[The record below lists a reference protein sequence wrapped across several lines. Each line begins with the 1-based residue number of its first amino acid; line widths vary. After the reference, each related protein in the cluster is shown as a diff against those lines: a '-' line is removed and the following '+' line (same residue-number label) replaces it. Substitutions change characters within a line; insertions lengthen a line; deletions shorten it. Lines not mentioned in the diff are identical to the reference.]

1 MDYRRL
7 WVRAGCAT
15 LLVWLAAAGAAA
27 ADPPSKEFWPEIDTW
42 LRLSNVWRLSV
53 FVPISQ
59 NLDTNYR
66 EGNFIPQVDYAFGK
80 ARWQRRLM
88 DEDRARDTK
97 FFLLRG
103 GYLGGK
109 SLDDDGAE
117 YTERTAFGELHLR
130 LPLPRGVMWSHRL
143 RSELRW
149 LGSGDAEFS
158 TRWRYRLMVEK
169 ELIAGRTSFVP
180 YVSVEPYFDS
190 RYETV
195 NRLRLIGGTSVVWS
209 PRAAIETNVTYQHDT
224 HSSTKE
230 LFALNVILHV
240 FFDVSRHP

>member
-42 LRLSNVWRLSV
+42 LRVSNAWRVSV
-53 FVPISQ
+53 FVPISE

-209 PRAAIETNVTYQHDT
+209 PRAAIETNVTYQHDS

-230 LFALNVILHV
+230 LLALNVILHV
-240 FFDVSRHP
+240 FFDRSRHP

>member
-1 MDYRRL
+1 
-7 WVRAGCAT
+7 
-15 LLVWLAAAGAAA
+15 
-27 ADPPSKEFWPEIDTW
+27 
-42 LRLSNVWRLSV
+42 
-53 FVPISQ
+53 
-59 NLDTNYR
+59 
-66 EGNFIPQVDYAFGK
+66 
-80 ARWQRRLM
+80 
-88 DEDRARDTK
+88 
-97 FFLLRG
+97 
-103 GYLGGK
+103 
-109 SLDDDGAE
+109 
-117 YTERTAFGELHLR
+117 
-130 LPLPRGVMWSHRL
+130 MWSHRL

-209 PRAAIETNVTYQHDT
+209 PRAAIETNVTYQHDS

-230 LFALNVILHV
+230 LLALNVILHV
-240 FFDVSRHP
+240 FFDRSRHP

>member
-1 MDYRRL
+1 MA
-7 WVRAGCAT
+7 VV
-15 LLVWLAAAGAAA
+15 VWAVAAGAAL
-27 ADPPSKEFWPEIDTW
+27 ADPPTKEFWPEIDTW
-42 LRLSNVWRLSV
+42 LRVSNAWRLSV
-53 FVPISQ
+53 FVPIAE
-59 NLDTNYR
+59 NLDTHYR
-66 EGNFIPQVDYAFGK
+66 EGNLILQADYAWSESN
-80 ARWQRRLM
+80 RNRRLI
-88 DEDRARDTK
+88 DEGRAEAMK
-97 FFLLRG
+97 LWLVRG

-109 SLDDDGAE
+109 SLDDHGAE
-117 YTERTAFGELHLR
+117 YTEYTAFGELHLR

-169 ELIAGRTSFVP
+169 ELIAGRASFVP
-180 YVSVEPYFDS
+180 YVSVEPYYDS

-209 PRAAIETNVTYQHDT
+209 PRAAIETNITYQHDS

-240 FFDVSRHP
+240 FFDMSRQP

>member
-1 MDYRRL
+1 MGERRL
-7 WVRAGCAT
+7 KVRSCCAAA
-15 LLVWLAAAGAAA
+15 LAWLAIAGAAA

-42 LRLSNVWRLSV
+42 FRVSNAWRLSV
-53 FVPISQ
+53 FVPIAE
-59 NLDTNYR
+59 NLDTHYR
-66 EGNFIPQVDYAFGK
+66 EGNLILQADYAFSESSRK
-80 ARWQRRLM
+80 RRLV
-88 DEDRARDTK
+88 DEGRAQTMK
-97 FFLLRG
+97 LWLVRG

-109 SLDDDGAE
+109 SLNDDGAE

-169 ELIAGRTSFVP
+169 ELIAGRASFVP

-209 PRAAIETNVTYQHDT
+209 PRAAIETNVTYQHDS